1 MNGQS
6 EPTLPSDAEVVVVG
20 GGIAGTS
27 TAFHL
32 AEAGVDVLLFE
43 RGEIGGGATG
53 AAVGVLSPP
62 LRQPFHETVHHRGQ
76 EEAAAIWRFAE
87 RSVRGIGETL
97 RALDAAAEA
106 ELDLSGGWILAEPHT
121 AHEVRASFEALRE
134 SDFDVEWFDGSAILE
149 RTQGHGFSGGF
160 LLAGGG
166 SFDPGGAAR
175 ALAYGARARGA
186 RVIEGVEVGDVVRAD
201 GGGLRVDVGD
211 ERSVNAR
218 MVVYA
223 THVESR
229 RFSRLLGDEIVPIRG
244 QGIALRLP
252 RPFPAN
258 GSFATHWKLNV
269 WRRSPD
275 DAHELYLGGWRHDA
289 WDRSYWKVRPEI
301 DRRLQ
306 DELVEWF
313 RQAFP
318 GLGRPEVA
326 HRWSGIFGW
335 TADFL
340 PLVGPLPGSPEE
352 MVVGGFSGGG
362 LPFAFESGR
371 VIAHA
376 VAGLDEVPGARLFD
390 PRRFV

>member
-1 MNGQS
+1 MTRQPS
-6 EPTLPSDAEVVVVG
+6 LPSDADVVVVG

-27 TAFHL
+27 SAFHL
-32 AEAGVDVLLFE
+32 AEAGVDVALFE
-43 RGEIGGGATG
+43 RGEIGGGATA

-62 LRQPFHETVHHRGQ
+62 LRQPFHETVHTRGVDV
-76 EEAAAIWRFAE
+76 AAAIWRFAE
-87 RSVRGIGETL
+87 RSVRGIGEAL
-97 RALDAAAEA
+97 RALGAASEA
-106 ELDLSGGWILAEPHT
+106 ELDLSGGWVLAEPHT
-121 AHEVRASFEALRE
+121 LHEIRAAFEALQE
-134 SDFDVEWFDGSAILE
+134 SDFDVEWLDGPAILE
-149 RTQGHGFSGGF
+149 RTEGRGFTGGF
-160 LLAGGG
+160 RLACGG
-166 SFDPGGAAR
+166 SFAPGATAR

-186 RVIEGVEVGDVVRAD
+186 RVVEGVEVGDVVRAE
-201 GGGLRVDVGD
+201 GGGLRIHVGED
-211 ERSVNAR
+211 RWVKAR

-244 QGIALRLP
+244 QGMALRFP

-258 GSFATHWKLNV
+258 GAFATHWKLNV
-269 WRRSPD
+269 WRRSPE
-275 DAHELYLGGWRHDA
+275 DAHTLYLGGWRHDA

-313 RQAFP
+313 GQAFP
-318 GLGRPEVA
+318 GLGGPEVVD
-326 HRWSGIFGW
+326 RWSGIFGW

-352 MVVGGFSGGG
+352 MVIGGFSGGG

>member
-1 MNGQS
+1 MSGRS
-6 EPTLPSDAEVVVVG
+6 ETTLPTDADVVVVG

-27 TAFHL
+27 VAFHV
-32 AEAGVDVLLFE
+32 AEAGVDIVLFE

-62 LRQPFHETVHHRGQ
+62 LRQPFHETVHMRGRD
-76 EEAAAIWRFAE
+76 AATAIWRFAE

-97 RALDAAAEA
+97 RTLDAVVEA

-134 SDFDVEWFDGSAILE
+134 SGFEVEWYDGAAIRDRSE
-149 RTQGHGFSGGF
+149 GHGFTGGF
-160 LLAGGG
+160 RLAGGG
-166 SFDPGGAAR
+166 CFDPAGAAR

-186 RVIEGVEVGDVVRAD
+186 RVIEGAEVTDVARGAR
-201 GGGLRVDVGD
+201 GGLRVQVGD
-211 ERSVNAR
+211 HRVEAR

-229 RFSRLLGDEIVPIRG
+229 RFSRLLADEIVPIRG
-244 QGIALRLP
+244 QGVAVRLP

-275 DAHELYLGGWRHDA
+275 DARTLYLGGWRHDA
-289 WDRSYWKVRPEI
+289 WDRSYWQMRPEV
-301 DRRLQ
+301 DGRLQ
-306 DELVEWF
+306 EELVEWF
-313 RQAFP
+313 GQAFP
-318 GLGRPEVA
+318 GLGTPAVVD
-326 HRWSGIFGW
+326 RWSGIFGW

-352 MVVGGFSGGG
+352 MVIGGFSGGG